1 MCAWM
6 CATWQVQWSTVGQC
20 GGCVCL
26 HMHTL
31 SWMCAAQ
38 QVQWRALGQLGGG
51 VCAWMRAARQVT
63 CALPEVG
70 GEEACCAAPET
81 RGCEGLSCVLLT
93 EHLPRVY
100 RRTVAVMCGGVRSPH
115 QDCCRA
121 VVGLA
126 WGAFLRA
133 PCLQAARHRSPRAGV
148 SPSPTLSLFSHHSWP
163 THLYTSPHL
172 ISAISRICAL
182 CFLAC
187 FFKNKIGIKNREKIM
202 STHESAQPGK

>member
-1 MCAWM
+1 M
-6 CATWQVQWSTVGQC
+6 
-20 GGCVCL
+20 
-26 HMHTL
+26 
-31 SWMCAAQ
+31 
-38 QVQWRALGQLGGG
+38 
-51 VCAWMRAARQVT
+51 CAWMRAARQVT

-133 PCLQAARHRSPRAGV
+133 PCLQAARHRSPLAGV

-187 FFKNKIGIKNREKIM
+187 FFKNKIYHFPTYTVYLLVTFVVCHPSHQNVSSMSRDVGLFCSLLYSQHPQRCHTYNIIKNN
-202 STHESAQPGK
+202 ESFSGILYKDCQC